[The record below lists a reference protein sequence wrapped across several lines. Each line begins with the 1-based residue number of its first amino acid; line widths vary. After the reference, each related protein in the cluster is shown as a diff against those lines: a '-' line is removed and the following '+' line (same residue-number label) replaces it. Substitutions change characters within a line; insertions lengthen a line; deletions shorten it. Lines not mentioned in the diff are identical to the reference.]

1 MSFPKLQIWSEA
13 KLGLSDYRAL
23 AFIHKIIAPQGYWEE
38 TNGRL
43 ETLGTQPFIPDPGTR
58 PSFQAETTS
67 ESFIRVQT
75 LVQGGPG
82 VGQEGSPLQG
92 NQARETPTL
101 AVLRASRT
109 FTVWMVAP
117 LWPPLCCVALG
128 ESLPFSGPYFLTC
141 AQEFGQGH
149 MTEFDFLFCSFAS
162 QECEGTWRWRT
173 GLKPHY
179 VERECK

>member
-23 AFIHKIIAPQGYWEE
+23 AFIHNIIAPQGYWEE

-101 AVLRASRT
+101 AVPRASRT
-109 FTVWMVAP
+109 FTVWMVELP
-117 LWPPLCCVALG
+117 GKEYWLLEVVSHFRS
-128 ESLPFSGPYFLTC
+128 ES
-141 AQEFGQGH
+141 AH
-149 MTEFDFLFCSFAS
+149 LFPDLYKNA
-162 QECEGTWRWRT
+162 
-173 GLKPHY
+173 
-179 VERECK
+179 